1 ADLSVEFFRPPSA
14 PPIGSALSMTTLFP
28 YTTLFRSSGVTARFA
43 VPAGYT
49 ITNGGPGVGTYDRAS
64 GDWTIGTMSPNGSA
78 ELDLGAKVNATGP
91 YDLVATITGSGAP
104 DPDLTNNQA
113 TAPVTP
119 NTNADVRISF

>member
-49 ITNGGPGVGTYDRAS
+49 ITNGGPGVGTYDRAT
-64 GDWTIGTMSPNGSA
+64 GGWTIGTMSPNSSA
-78 ELDLGAKVNATGP
+78 QLDLGATVNATGP
-91 YDLVATITGSGAP
+91 YDLVAAITGSSVP
-104 DPDLTNNQA
+104 DPDPSNNS
-113 TAPVTP
+113 VTVLV
-119 NTNADVRISF
+119 T